1 MRRKKPEPPVSPLE
15 GIWKVGLAV
24 LAIALLALIS
34 YDFSK
39 PERVE
44 APEIEATM
52 VGVRSHETEEGSYVT
67 IIVDLPDGRRVPA
80 QGLGL
85 AEYQE
90 GAKVHVQEYRSSA
103 MGVLT
108 YRLVRDGE

>member
-1 MRRKKPEPPVSPLE
+1 MSPLE

-34 YDFSK
+34 YDFSQ
-39 PERVE
+39 PQQVE

-52 VGVRSHETEEGSYVT
+52 VGVRSHETEIGNSVAV
-67 IIVDLPDGRRVPA
+67 IVELPDGRRVPA
-80 QGLGL
+80 QGLRL

-90 GAKVHVQEYRSSA
+90 GAKVHVQEYRNSA

-108 YRLVRDGE
+108 YRLVRDSE

>member
-24 LAIALLALIS
+24 IAIALLALIS
-34 YDFSK
+34 YNFST

-44 APEIEATM
+44 TLEIEATM
-52 VGVRSHETEEGSYVT
+52 VSVSSHETEEGGYVT
-67 IIVDLPDGRRVPA
+67 IIVELPDGQRVPA

-90 GAKVHVQEYRSSA
+90 GAKVHVEEYRSSST
-103 MGVLT
+103 GVLT
-108 YRLVRDGE
+108 YRVVQDSE